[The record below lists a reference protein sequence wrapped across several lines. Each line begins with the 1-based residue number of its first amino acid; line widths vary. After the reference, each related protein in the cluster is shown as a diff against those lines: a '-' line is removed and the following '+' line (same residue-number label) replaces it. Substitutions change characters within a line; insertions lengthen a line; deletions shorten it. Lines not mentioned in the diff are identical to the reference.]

1 MRFSRSERAKPPR
14 LPGSRW
20 MDALECRLVD
30 GRWRYTRRK
39 VTIRSGCRKLA
50 GFASNGPCWY
60 CGAVGARA
68 HSLCRGY
75 RFQVLLDMTDTTR
88 THAILAYVIL
98 SLSLSLSR
106 SVSLWLSYEFNV
118 VVCDPV
124 VVKWLVAFAG
134 FLCGESCLSRQLRP
148 LDPNTEPEIEKRRF
162 AVVERQEI
170 VFRLWY
176 WKKIRG
182 FGVVEVLSKLKTKN

>member
-1 MRFSRSERAKPPR
+1 MQEIGRIREQWAMLILR
-14 LPGSRW
+14 
-20 MDALECRLVD
+20 
-30 GRWRYTRRK
+30 GRW
-39 VTIRSGCRKLA
+39 C
-50 GFASNGPCWY
+50 
-60 CGAVGARA
+60 ARA
-68 HSLCRGY
+68 LSLPRISVPSIARYDRYNTNTCHPCLR
-75 RFQVLLDMTDTTR
+75 D
-88 THAILAYVIL
+88 

-148 LDPNTEPEIEKRRF
+148 LDPNTEPLRGRF